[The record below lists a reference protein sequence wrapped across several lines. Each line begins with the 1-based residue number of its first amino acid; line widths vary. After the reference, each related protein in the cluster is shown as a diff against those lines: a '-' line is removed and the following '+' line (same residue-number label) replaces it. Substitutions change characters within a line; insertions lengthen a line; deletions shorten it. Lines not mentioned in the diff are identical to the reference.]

1 MSENVSLK
9 NKLKIQLHAVLAL
22 ILLLHSFFYLVYW
35 FAIGNLR
42 DDVDLF
48 IKDFSGIDL
57 PYTTILII
65 LTVGIA
71 IWSLIRFVRMRL
83 AARKEVWTPSKLH
96 WIYFGVWTI
105 FLGFF
110 YYSFI
115 LILRENPS
123 QKGVLYQLINLIRLG
138 TDPFLFLIGAI
149 WLRRTILTF
158 RVRAMKAKNRWLW
171 GVGIGFVLLLLV
183 GFWLLPAIFPP
194 NWAYQGDLPAKPAL
208 IAHRGAS
215 MLAPENT
222 LAAGEL
228 AAEYNAFG
236 FETDVRISQDGI
248 PFLMHDETLQR
259 TTNISEV
266 YPDRTDDDA
275 SNFTI
280 AELRALNAGLWFI
293 QKDPF
298 DTIDSGLISQ
308 AQLSLNQG
316 QKIPT
321 LSQSLTL
328 VDEEKMVILFDLRYP
343 PEDHPYYEQFFE
355 IVFDLCKES
364 GLNGDVWFLVGR
376 DNLDIV
382 LDEAPQM
389 TRVIGISS
397 TDLPDPSDLIELN
410 YEIVN
415 VDTGI
420 IKDEIRVYRQEG
432 LGVNVYT
439 IDQPWLFS
447 QFWLSGVTSITT
459 NNIHTFSQLNE
470 PILNLPYSRFLLIWG
485 LFGIIVA
492 IWLAS
497 SQPKIKIERQSS
509 EKMVTP
515 NLMDFAMEEDSQI
528 REQPGSDLDIERGSG
543 TAVDPKE
550 KTLMDRS
557 PINGN
562 EESND
567 QF

>member
-1 MSENVSLK
+1 MRKNINLR
-9 NKLKIQLHAVLAL
+9 NKLRIHLHAILTL
-22 ILLLHSFFYLVYW
+22 ILLMHALFYLVYW
-35 FAIGNLR
+35 FAIGDLR
-42 DDVDLF
+42 VEVDRF
-48 IKDFSGIDL
+48 ITAFTGFDI
-57 PYTTILII
+57 PYTTILIL
-65 LTVGIA
+65 LTIGIGV
-71 IWSLIRFVRMRL
+71 WSLIRFVSMRL
-83 AARKEVWTPSKLH
+83 AARKGVWNPSKFN
-96 WIYFGVWTI
+96 WIYFGVWII
-105 FLGFF
+105 FLGFI
-110 YYSFI
+110 YYSFL

-123 QKGVLYQLINLIRLG
+123 QRGVLYQLINLVRLG
-138 TDPFLFLIGAI
+138 TDPFLFLIAAI
-149 WLRRTILTF
+149 WLRRAILSL
-158 RVRAMKAKNRWLW
+158 RIRAMKEKTHWLW
-171 GVGIGFVLLLLV
+171 GIGIGCVLILLV
-183 GFWLLPAIFPP
+183 GLWLLPAIFPP

-228 AAEYNAFG
+228 AAEYDAFG
-236 FETDVRISQDGI
+236 FETDVRISKDGV

-266 YPDRTDDDA
+266 FPDRVDDNA
-275 SNFTI
+275 SSFTI
-280 AELRALNAGLWFI
+280 DELRALNAGLWFI

-321 LSQSLTL
+321 LAQALTL

-343 PEDHPYYEQFFE
+343 PQEHPYHDRFFE
-355 IVFDLCKES
+355 NVFDLCKES

-382 LDEAPQM
+382 LEEAPQM
-389 TRVIGISS
+389 TRVIGVSS
-397 TDLPDPSDLIELN
+397 TDLPAPNELIELN

-420 IKDEIRVYRQEG
+420 IKEEIRAYRHEG

-447 QFWLSGVTSITT
+447 QFWLSGVTSVTT
-459 NNIHTFSQLNE
+459 NNIHTFSQLNA
-470 PILNLPYSRFLLIWG
+470 PILNLPYSRFLLFWG
-485 LFGIIVA
+485 LLGIIVA

-497 SQPKIKIERQSS
+497 SQPKIKIEHQSPGKV
-509 EKMVTP
+509 ETP
-515 NLMDFAMEEDSQI
+515 NLIDFAMEEDSQI
-528 REQPGSDLDIERGSG
+528 REQTGTDPDFEEDSN
-543 TAVDPKE
+543 TAVESKE
-550 KTLMDRS
+550 KTLMDQS
-557 PINGN
+557 PIDG
-562 EESND
+562 EEEN
-567 QF
+567 

>member
-1 MSENVSLK
+1 MRK
-9 NKLKIQLHAVLAL
+9 NMNLRSKLRIHLHAILTL
-22 ILLLHSFFYLVYW
+22 ILLMHALFYLVYW
-35 FAIGNLR
+35 FAIGDLR
-42 DDVDLF
+42 VEVDRF
-48 IKDFSGIDL
+48 ITAFTGFDI
-57 PYTTILII
+57 PYTTILIL
-65 LTVGIA
+65 LTIGIGV
-71 IWSLIRFVRMRL
+71 WSLVRFVGMRL
-83 AARKEVWTPSKLH
+83 AARKGVWNPSKFN
-96 WIYFGVWTI
+96 WIYFGVWII
-105 FLGFF
+105 FLGFI
-110 YYSFI
+110 YYSFL

-123 QKGVLYQLINLIRLG
+123 QRGVLYQLINLVRLG
-138 TDPFLFLIGAI
+138 TDPFLFLIAAI
-149 WLRRTILTF
+149 WLRRAILSL
-158 RVRAMKAKNRWLW
+158 RIRAMKEKTRWLW
-171 GVGIGFVLLLLV
+171 GIGIGCVLILLV
-183 GFWLLPAIFPP
+183 GLWLLPAIFPP

-228 AAEYNAFG
+228 AAEYDAFG
-236 FETDVRISQDGI
+236 FETDVRISKDGV

-266 YPDRTDDDA
+266 FPDRVDDDV
-275 SNFTI
+275 SSFTI
-280 AELRALNAGLWFI
+280 DELRALNAGLWFI

-321 LSQSLTL
+321 LAQALTL

-343 PEDHPYYEQFFE
+343 PQEHPYHDRFFE

-382 LDEAPQM
+382 LEEAPQM
-389 TRVIGISS
+389 TRVIGLSS
-397 TDLPDPSDLIELN
+397 TDLPAPNELIELN
-410 YEIVN
+410 YEIIN

-420 IKDEIRVYRQEG
+420 IKEEIRAYRQEG

-447 QFWLSGVTSITT
+447 QFWLSGVTSVTT
-459 NNIHTFSQLNE
+459 SNIHTFSQLNA
-470 PILNLPYSRFLLIWG
+470 PILNLPYSRFLLFWG
-485 LFGIIVA
+485 LLGIIVA

-497 SQPKIKIERQSS
+497 SQPKIKIEHQSS
-509 EKMVTP
+509 GKVETP
-515 NLMDFAMEEDSQI
+515 NLIDFAMEEDSQI
-528 REQPGSDLDIERGSG
+528 REQTGTDPDFEEDSN
-543 TAVDPKE
+543 TAVESKE
-550 KTLMDRS
+550 KTLMDQS
-557 PINGN
+557 PIDG
-562 EESND
+562 EEEN
-567 QF
+567 